1 MSTER
6 TGKSRRVILAKPRG
20 FCAGVVRAV
29 DIVDL
34 ALEMYGPP
42 VYVRH
47 EIVHNQ
53 YVVRDFESRGVVFVD
68 LIDEVPDDS
77 VVIFSA
83 HGIPPEVREEA
94 HTRGLK
100 SVDATC
106 PLVTKVHDEALR
118 YVAQGYHIML
128 VGHAGHVEVE
138 GTMGHVP
145 SNVTLVQTEEEAE
158 TVEVPG
164 DAKVAYL
171 TQTTLSVDDVAG
183 VLAVLKRRFPHIAGP
198 PKDDICYA
206 TQNRQEAVKR
216 MASDVDAIF
225 VVGAP
230 NSSNS
235 NRLVEVAE
243 AAGVPAYLVQ
253 TRDEISADRLVGVDT
268 AGVTAGASAPETLV
282 MDIVEALRGPEGH
295 VQELTGPEER
305 VHFPLPVEFV
315 EEFDQRDLDPERAI
329 EGFRQRWY
337 VAADER

>member
-1 MSTER
+1 MQADSN
-6 TGKSRRVILAKPRG
+6 GGSRRVILAKPRG

-47 EIVHNQ
+47 EIVHNK

-68 LIDEVPDDS
+68 RIDEVPDDS
-77 VVIFSA
+77 LVIFSA
-83 HGIPPEVREEA
+83 HGIPPEVRQEAEE
-94 HTRGLK
+94 RGLR

-118 YVAQGYHIML
+118 YATQGYHILL

-138 GTMGHVP
+138 GTMGQVP
-145 SNVTLVQTEEEAE
+145 EHVTLVQTEAEAE

-164 DAKVAYL
+164 DGKVAYL

-183 VLAVLKRRFPHIAGP
+183 VLAVLKRRFPDIVGP
-198 PKDDICYA
+198 AKDDICYA
-206 TQNRQEAVKR
+206 TQNRQDAVKR
-216 MASDVDAIF
+216 MMSDVDAIF

-235 NRLVEVAE
+235 NRLVEVAL
-243 AAGVPAYLVQ
+243 AAGVSSYLVQ
-253 TRDEISADRLVGVDT
+253 TRDDIEPQWLEGVETVGI
-268 AGVTAGASAPETLV
+268 TAGASAPETLV
-282 MDIVEALRGPEGH
+282 MDIVEALRGPGGEVIEIG
-295 VQELTGPEER
+295 GPDER
-305 VHFPLPVEFV
+305 VHFPLPGELVDDYRE
-315 EEFDQRDLDPERAI
+315 RGLDFESSI
-329 EGFRQRWY
+329 DGFRERWDIPT
-337 VAADER
+337 A

>member
-1 MSTER
+1 VVTD
-6 TGKSRRVILAKPRG
+6 TNTTSRQVILAKPRG

-42 VYVRH
+42 IYVRH
-47 EIVHNQ
+47 EIVHNK
-53 YVVRDFESRGVVFVD
+53 YVVQDFEARGVVFVD
-68 LIDEVPDDS
+68 HIHEVPDDS

-83 HGIPPEVREEA
+83 HGIPPEVRQEA
-94 HTRGLK
+94 QRRGLR

-106 PLVTKVHDEALR
+106 PLVTKVHHEALR
-118 YVAQGYHIML
+118 YVEQGYHIFL

-145 SNVTLVQTEEEAE
+145 HDVTLVQTEEEAE
-158 TVEVPG
+158 VVEGPEHG
-164 DAKVAYL
+164 KVAFL

-183 VLAVLKRRFPHIAGP
+183 ILTVLKRRFPQIVGP
-198 PKDDICYA
+198 AKDDICYA
-206 TQNRQEAVKR
+206 TQNRQDAVKR
-216 MASDVDAIF
+216 MAPEVDAVF

-235 NRLVEVAE
+235 NRLVEVARAE
-243 AAGVPAYLVQ
+243 GLPAYLVQ
-253 TRDEISADRLVGVDT
+253 TRDELKPEWLEGVET
-268 AGVTAGASAPETLV
+268 VGVTAGASAPETLV
-282 MDIVEALRGPEGH
+282 MDIVEALRGPTGT
-295 VQELTGPEER
+295 VRPLDGPEER

-315 EEFDQRDLDPERAI
+315 EEFDRREIDPESAI

-337 VAADER
+337 IPTVER